1 MISELFQ
8 GRQSMNT
15 AVANFDR
22 LPKGLSADLADS
34 LDRIA
39 SVAQDLSYLISKGN
53 ISDEVQNQTAVN
65 SDGDEQK
72 PLDVYADEAYLE
84 KMKNSSIRLY
94 ASEEQPTVLDL
105 GGIGT
110 LALAIDPLDG
120 SSNIDTNVSIGSIFS
135 IRSIPSNFIID
146 SDNAETVFLSPGS
159 DQIAAGYVIFG
170 PQTVIVLT
178 VGDGVLTYVLDRV
191 KKIFIE
197 SKRETSIPADTREY
211 AINASNAR
219 HWQKRMKNYIDD
231 SIAGKSGPRGMD
243 FNMRW
248 VASLVAETHRILSRG
263 GIFIYPAD
271 SRKGYEHGRLR
282 MVYECAPIAFLIEQA
297 GGSATDCYNRL
308 MDLSVSELH
317 QRTPFAFGS
326 KNEIVRLQAYNDLPD
341 AEVSP
346 LFRRRG
352 LFNS

>member
-1 MISELFQ
+1 MKDSITSFDQLPGGISKSLVDALN
-8 GRQSMNT
+8 RI
-15 AVANFDR
+15 
-22 LPKGLSADLADS
+22 GL
-34 LDRIA
+34 
-39 SVAQDLSYLISKGN
+39 VAQNLSYIISTGNVVDVVQNN
-53 ISDEVQNQTAVN
+53 ISVN
-65 SDGDEQK
+65 SDGDDQK
-72 PLDVYADEAYLE
+72 PLDVFADEAYLAE
-84 KMKNSSIRLY
+84 MTNSSIRLY
-94 ASEEQPTVLDL
+94 ASEEQAEVLDL
-105 GGIGT
+105 GGSGT

-135 IRSIPSNFIID
+135 IRTIPADYKSNP
-146 SDNAETVFLSPGS
+146 DNAKSVFVSPGS
-159 DQIAAGYVIFG
+159 NQLAAGYVIFG
-170 PQTVIVLT
+170 PQTVIVFS
-178 VGDGVLTYVLDRV
+178 VGKGILTYILDRA
-191 KKIFIE
+191 KNIFIE
-197 SKRETSIPADTREY
+197 SKREISIPADAREY

-219 HWQKRMKNYIDD
+219 HWEKRMKNYIDD

-271 SRKGYEHGRLR
+271 SRKGYEKGRLR

-297 GGSATDCYNRL
+297 GGAATDCYNRIL
-308 MDLSVSELH
+308 DLPVEELH

-326 KNEIVRLQAYNDLPD
+326 RNEIARLQAYNDLPE

-346 LFRRRG
+346 LFRKRG